1 MLINLPQAQKLE
13 HKADRDSCDT
23 WQHSQSP
30 PPPPTKKASA
40 GFVTP
45 VTPETVVCVWGGGF
59 SEFKFFLCSVEKPC
73 GRKGRPEG
81 LLALTSPDQR
91 QPENHLG

>member
-30 PPPPTKKASA
+30 PPPPRLRKLQQGLSPQLLQRLW
-40 GFVTP
+40 G
-45 VTPETVVCVWGGGF
+45 VCGGGV
-59 SEFKFFLCSVEKPC
+59 L
-73 GRKGRPEG
+73 
-81 LLALTSPDQR
+81 
-91 QPENHLG
+91 